1 MTLQVTVGWD
11 NGEGGSN
18 QAPDP
23 DIIGYQL
30 LVDGQPVGGVMNRS
44 SPQATL
50 DKLQPG
56 KSIKAAIAPV
66 TIHGVNAAE
75 ISSPIKVIYSYEH
88 NNNHHQFL
96 ILAIPQYWV
105 QINHLCCYRSFVK
118 SIATHSV
125 NPT

>member
-1 MTLQVTVGWD
+1 MTLQVTIGWE
-11 NGEGGSN
+11 NGDGMSD

-56 KSIKAAIAPV
+56 KTIKAAIAPV
-66 TIHGVNAAE
+66 TMHGINHAE
-75 ISSPIKVIYSYEH
+75 ISSPVKVHHSLH
-88 NNNHHQFL
+88 N
-96 ILAIPQYWV
+96 
-105 QINHLCCYRSFVK
+105 
-118 SIATHSV
+118 
-125 NPT
+125 